1 MVVSAA
7 RDIMPHRPC
16 STALWV
22 MVSLKQRTESCPSA
36 AGRFQH
42 NSKDK
47 TKHQQNAVPMNQTLL
62 SLTAGNLQ
70 DSGDL
75 QSLRPSRSAHCLD
88 SMA

>member
-36 AGRFQH
+36 VGRFQH

-47 TKHQQNAVPMNQTLL
+47 TKHQQNAVQMNQTLL

-88 SMA
+88 SKA